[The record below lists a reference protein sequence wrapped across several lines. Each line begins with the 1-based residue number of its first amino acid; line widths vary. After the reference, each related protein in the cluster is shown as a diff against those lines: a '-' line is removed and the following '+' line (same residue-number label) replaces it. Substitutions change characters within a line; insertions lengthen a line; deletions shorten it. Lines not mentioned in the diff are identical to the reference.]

1 MSARTCS
8 YAVSRFAKRSS
19 PRSVSAAGVALS
31 IDTFI
36 VGVEGVRFPKFDR
49 GPEYPRDVVLN
60 HRIGVLVK
68 PGQPLEG
75 VLLGRSATRIP
86 SRTLTV
92 SNCR

>member
-68 PGQPLEG
+68 PGQ
-75 VLLGRSATRIP
+75 GRSATRIP